1 MLSNHSPPIP
11 LPFSKSKQSFIC
23 YLFQKGQLDQRKLNE
38 IVEKAKLR
46 QRRSENVGK
55 CSLNRLVQLVLLF
68 DAYFSVGFEV
78 ALEHLVDGKLG
89 LLATIAQSQVELNE
103 RRVLL
108 HRLLDLL
115 ASVL

>member
-1 MLSNHSPPIP
+1 M
-11 LPFSKSKQSFIC
+11 
-23 YLFQKGQLDQRKLNE
+23 
-38 IVEKAKLR
+38 
-46 QRRSENVGK
+46 
-55 CSLNRLVQLVLLF
+55 QLVLLF

-115 ASVL
+115 ASVLSVESRSDEKERERQRVSKENGTKRDRWRERESEGWTYQTKAVGGKV

>member
-1 MLSNHSPPIP
+1 M
-11 LPFSKSKQSFIC
+11 
-23 YLFQKGQLDQRKLNE
+23 
-38 IVEKAKLR
+38 
-46 QRRSENVGK
+46 GK

-115 ASVL
+115 ASVLSIESSRDRMRKRERGYE

>member
-1 MLSNHSPPIP
+1 M
-11 LPFSKSKQSFIC
+11 
-23 YLFQKGQLDQRKLNE
+23 
-38 IVEKAKLR
+38 
-46 QRRSENVGK
+46 GK

-115 ASVL
+115 ASVLSRSDERERERQSVSKENVTKRD